1 MAGENT
7 RDNMETITPTP
18 ELRARFDA
26 AGGKPVY
33 VRRMFGRIAGVYDV
47 MNRLMSVGLDRR
59 WRKFAVRQI
68 ALGPGQTGL
77 DIGTGTGDL
86 AIELARQSAADSHV
100 IGVDFTPEML
110 ARGREKIQKLGL
122 SERVELRQGDGERL
136 DFPAETFDAVCSAF
150 VVRNLTNPLPGFEE
164 MLRVTKPGG
173 KVACLEISHPFNPVF
188 SALFDFYFGRLVP
201 LLGTLIGKAF
211 DAYSY
216 LPSSVTVFPKAPALK
231 RIMETAGWRDVRYYY
246 LLGGVVAVHV
256 GTKPTASGSRS

>member
-1 MAGENT
+1 MSGEEAGG
-7 RDNMETITPTP
+7 NMETITPTP
-18 ELRARFDA
+18 ELRARFEA

-33 VRRMFGRIAGVYDV
+33 VRRMFGRIAGVYDL

-59 WRKFAVRQI
+59 WRTFTVRQI
-68 ALGPGQTGL
+68 ALGPGQLGL

-86 AIELARQSAADSHV
+86 AIELARQSAPESHV

-110 ARGREKIQKLGL
+110 ARGREKIERIGL
-122 SERVELRQGDGERL
+122 AGRVELRQGDGEQL
-136 DFPAETFDAVCSAF
+136 DLPAATFDAVCSAF
-150 VVRNLTNPLPGFEE
+150 VVRNLTDPRHGFAE

-173 KVACLEISHPFNPVF
+173 HVACLEISHPHNPVF

-216 LPSSVTVFPKAPALK
+216 LPSSVTAFPNAPALK
-231 RIMETAGWRDVRYYY
+231 CIMEAAGWRDVRYYY

-256 GTKPTASGSRS
+256 GTKPSASGSPD